1 MPAQRAG
8 RVPFHRPLIVL
19 KSLQFTK
26 FYPPVFGGIETATYE
41 LAEGLIARGVP
52 TDVLCANTERRAVRD
67 TYGPVR
73 VSRAASYAKLLS
85 TSMAPGLITEL
96 ARMRGLHDI
105 VHVHLPNPMANL
117 ALRLAPPKARIVLHW
132 HSDIINQARALKL
145 YEPLQQ
151 WMLKRADAIIATSP
165 PYAAHSPWLRPFSE
179 KVHVVPLGIQP
190 DRLQQPEQAL
200 VDARRALRARHGDRP
215 LVFSIGRMATYK
227 GFDVL
232 IEASRALQPQ
242 ALVVVGGGG
251 ELLET
256 HREQVRRLGLEDR
269 IVFTGRLSDLEVAA
283 YMAEAILFC
292 LPSTNRA
299 EAFGM
304 VLLEA
309 MVAGLP
315 IVSTDIAGSGVPW
328 VNAHGESGL
337 NVPVQQPQA
346 LADAINLLLG
356 NAVLARQ
363 YGDAGRRRF
372 ETHFTADRM
381 VEQTLDVYRH
391 VLG

>member
-1 MPAQRAG
+1 M
-8 RVPFHRPLIVL
+8 
-19 KSLQFTK
+19 KTLQFTK

-52 TDVLCANTERRAVRD
+52 TDVLCANTDRRTVHD
-67 TYGPVR
+67 TYGTAR
-73 VSRAASYAKLLS
+73 VTRAASYAKLLS

-96 ARMRGLHDI
+96 ARMRGQYDI
-105 VHVHLPNPMANL
+105 VHVHLPNPMANV
-117 ALRLAPPKARIVLHW
+117 ALRLAPPKARVVLHW

-151 WMLKRADAIIATSP
+151 WMLRRADAIIATSP
-165 PYAAHSPWLRPFSE
+165 PYAAHSPWLRPHSD

-190 DRLQQPEQAL
+190 DRIQLPSQAL
-200 VDARRALRARHGDRP
+200 ADARRALRARHGERP

-232 IEASRALQPQ
+232 VEASRALRPE

-251 ELLET
+251 ELLAT
-256 HREQVRRLGLEDR
+256 HREQVRQLGLEGR

-283 YMAEAILFC
+283 YMAEAALFC

-309 MVAGLP
+309 MAAGLP
-315 IVSTDIAGSGVPW
+315 IVSTEIDGSGVPW
-328 VNAHGESGL
+328 VNAHGETGL
-337 NVPVQQPQA
+337 NVPVLQPTA
-346 LADAINLLLG
+346 LADAINRLLDDP
-356 NAVLARQ
+356 ALALQ

-381 VEQTLDVYRH
+381 VEQTLQVYRR